1 MKKVLMWLAVSALGI
16 FSIPLLFIFP
26 GYTFSGL
33 LLCGSALAVLFF
45 YFLSVLIKR
54 YGKPVRILRTVLTVL
69 LCAAI
74 MAGIV
79 TLIPIVSESRG
90 DKDIS
95 CEYLIVLG
103 AGVNGTEPSLILQE
117 RLDRTYTYLTENP
130 DTICVVSGGRGSG
143 EDITEAQ
150 CMYRVLTQMGIDPQ
164 RILLE
169 EAAATTWENL
179 SFSLDLIE
187 STTGKRPQT
196 AGIVSNEFHLFR
208 AKLMAKQQGI
218 SPVGI
223 PANTT
228 YTSLKINYFL
238 REVAAVWK
246 HLVLGGSI
254 YG

>member
-1 MKKVLMWLAVSALGI
+1 MKKLFMWLAVFALGI

-26 GYTFSGL
+26 GYSFSGL
-33 LLCGSALAVLFF
+33 LLCGGALTILFF
-45 YFLSVLIKR
+45 YLLTVLTRR
-54 YGKPVRILRTVLTVL
+54 YGKPVRILRAIIAII
-69 LCAAI
+69 LCAAVL
-74 MAGIV
+74 AGVV
-79 TLIPIVSESRG
+79 TLIPIVSDSRG

-95 CEYLIVLG
+95 CEYLVVLG
-103 AGVNGTEPSLILQE
+103 AGVNGTKPSLILQE

-130 DTICVVSGGRGSG
+130 DAICVVSGGMGPG

-187 STTGKRPQT
+187 NTTGKRPQT
-196 AGIVSNEFHLFR
+196 VGIVSNEFHLFR

-218 SPVGI
+218 SPIGI
-223 PANTT
+223 PAKTT

-238 REVAAVWK
+238 REIAAVWK
-246 HLVLGGSI
+246 HLILGGSI